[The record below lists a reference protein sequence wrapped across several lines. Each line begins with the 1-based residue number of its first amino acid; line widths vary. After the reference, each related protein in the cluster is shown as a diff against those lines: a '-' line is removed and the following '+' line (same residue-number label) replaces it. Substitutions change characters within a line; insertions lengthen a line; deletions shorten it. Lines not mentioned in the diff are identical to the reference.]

1 MNTQAAVFLDRDGV
15 INYDPGYVYQKKDF
29 QFIPGIFDA
38 CRKFIQLGYKII
50 IITNQSGIARGFYS
64 EDDFKQLTQWMLHQ
78 FDEQDVSIT
87 DVYYCPHHNDYGKG
101 SYKIACDCRKPK
113 PGMIKQAEKEHHL
126 DLSQSILI
134 GDKPSDI
141 KAGQAA
147 GVAKNYL
154 VKTGKPISAECS
166 NIADAI
172 YDDLMTLSENI

>member
-29 QFIPGIFDA
+29 QFIPGVFEA
-38 CRKFIQLGYKII
+38 CRQFIQLGYKII

-64 EDDFKQLTQWMLHQ
+64 EEDFKQLTQWMLHQ
-78 FDEQDVSIT
+78 FDEQGVSIT

-101 SYKIACDCRKPK
+101 SYKISCDCRKPE

-134 GDKPSDI
+134 GDKSSDI

-154 VKTGKPISAECS
+154 VKTGNPIGAECS
-166 NIADAI
+166 HIADAI